1 MRALHETYHQRN
13 EKFGETTGI
22 QCKSNAFYTI
32 AFSLFKNVWTWTYFD
47 LDHTINKGDN
57 LMECLRVH
65 EPLDE
70 LPLSVKLK
78 ECDLEFTMLQHYSNR
93 FSKFDLSIDHKE
105 LSSTKEDNGAI
116 FTCTGISVA
125 LIWGKKSVFLVSSH
139 SRNSWRLLI
148 VEVVNNEVIY
158 SSQLLK
164 VNDVSHNNE
173 EIPALKPA
181 WSSWQTRVPNKI
193 LN

>member
-22 QCKSNAFYTI
+22 QCTSNAFYTI
-32 AFSLFKNVWTWTYFD
+32 SFSLFKNVW
-47 LDHTINKGDN
+47 
-57 LMECLRVH
+57 RVH

-78 ECDLEFTMLQHYSNR
+78 ECDLEFTMLQHYSNI

-116 FTCTGISVA
+116 FTCAGISVA

-148 VEVVNNEVIY
+148 VEVVNNEVTY
-158 SSQLLK
+158 SSQLVK